1 MSPPTF
7 YFRLGRMES
16 LDPSLVVTA
25 LGMLVSVVAAAAIVK
40 QRLQAVIEQMMD
52 IEKRIRSLDT
62 RVDTSEV
69 HRSTIEQRVSILS
82 TMLSPERR
90 QVLHER
96 LATLEATMS
105 THRREIDNHRAEYL
119 SAHNG
124 RHPPVPAPEAIIK
137 ED

>member
-1 MSPPTF
+1 
-7 YFRLGRMES
+7 
-16 LDPSLVVTA
+16 
-25 LGMLVSVVAAAAIVK
+25 MLVSVVAAAAIVK

-52 IEKRIRSLDT
+52 IEKRVRSLDT

-96 LATLEATMS
+96 LATLEATAV
-105 THRREIDNHRAEYL
+105 TFRRDIDAHRAEYL
-119 SAHNG
+119 SSHNG
-124 RHPPVPAPEAIIK
+124 RHPPVPTSDEK
-137 ED
+137 NKDD

>member
-1 MSPPTF
+1 
-7 YFRLGRMES
+7 MES
-16 LDPSLVVTA
+16 LDPSLIVTA

-52 IEKRIRSLDT
+52 IEKRVRSLDT

-96 LATLEATMS
+96 LATLEATAV
-105 THRREIDNHRAEYL
+105 TFRRDIDAHRAEYL
-119 SAHNG
+119 SSHNG
-124 RHPPVPAPEAIIK
+124 RHPPVPTSDEK
-137 ED
+137 NKDD

>member
-1 MSPPTF
+1 
-7 YFRLGRMES
+7 MES
-16 LDPSLVVTA
+16 LDPSLIVTA

-40 QRLQAVIEQMMD
+40 QRLQAVIEQLTD
-52 IEKRIRSLDT
+52 IEKRVRRLDT

-96 LATLEATMS
+96 LATLEATS
-105 THRREIDNHRAEYL
+105 VTFRRDIDSLR
-119 SAHNG
+119 SIHNG
-124 RHPPVPAPEAIIK
+124 RHPPVLQVDEK
-137 ED
+137 K

>member
-1 MSPPTF
+1 
-7 YFRLGRMES
+7 MES

-40 QRLQAVIEQMMD
+40 QRLQAVVEQMMD

-96 LATLEATMS
+96 LATLEATAI
-105 THRREIDNHRAEYL
+105 TFRRDIDSLR
-119 SAHNG
+119 SIHNG